1 MCTELTT
8 GGAVVVVL
16 VVDEVVDVDV
26 DVDVDVVDSGTVL
39 EVVGTSV
46 VVTSVEVVI
55 VGTTIDEVVGL
66 DVEPSPTS
74 IVCSGTVGV
83 AIAMLV

>member
-1 MCTELTT
+1 MVE
-8 GGAVVVVL
+8 VVL
-16 VVDEVVDVDV
+16 VVDEVVEVDEVV

-39 EVVGTSV
+39 EAVGTSV

-66 DVEPSPTS
+66 DVEPSPAS